1 MKTEMVVD
9 AEMTVVVGE
18 TVIAGETTNAE
29 ETMNAKM
36 IADVK
41 KNIVRIKC
49 RRCHSK
55 EEMTAQV
62 IAVKCSPMCNLQ
74 EKNRIL

>member
-1 MKTEMVVD
+1 MTVTTEMIVV
-9 AEMTVVVGE
+9 AEMTVVAGE
-18 TVIAGETTNAE
+18 TVIAGETTIAGG
-29 ETMNAKM
+29 TMIAKM

-62 IAVKCSPMCNLQ
+62 IAVKCSPMN
-74 EKNRIL
+74 NFA

>member
-1 MKTEMVVD
+1 MIVKTEMVVD
-9 AEMTVVVGE
+9 AEMTAVVGE
-18 TVIAGETTNAE
+18 TVIAGETTIAE

-62 IAVKCSPMCNLQ
+62 IAVKCSPMN
-74 EKNRIL
+74 NFA

>member
-1 MKTEMVVD
+1 MTVKTEMVVD
-9 AEMTVVVGE
+9 AEMTAVVGE
-18 TVIAGETTNAE
+18 TVIAGETTIAE

-62 IAVKCSPMCNLQ
+62 IAVKCSPMN
-74 EKNRIL
+74 NFA

>member
-1 MKTEMVVD
+1 MIVNTEMVVD

-62 IAVKCSPMCNLQ
+62 IAVKCSPMN
-74 EKNRIL
+74 NFA

>member
-9 AEMTVVVGE
+9 AEMTAVVGE
-18 TVIAGETTNAE
+18 TVIAGETTIAE

-62 IAVKCSPMCNLQ
+62 IAVKCSPMN
-74 EKNRIL
+74 NFA

>member
-1 MKTEMVVD
+1 MD

-18 TVIAGETTNAE
+18 TVIAGETTIAE

-62 IAVKCSPMCNLQ
+62 IAVKYSPMN
-74 EKNRIL
+74 NFA

>member
-1 MKTEMVVD
+1 MIVKTEMVAD

-18 TVIAGETTNAE
+18 TVIAG

-55 EEMTAQV
+55 EEMMAQV
-62 IAVKCSPMCNLQ
+62 IAVKCSPMN
-74 EKNRIL
+74 NFA

>member
-1 MKTEMVVD
+1 MVVD
-9 AEMTVVVGE
+9 AEMTAVVGE
-18 TVIAGETTNAE
+18 TVIAGETTIAE

-62 IAVKCSPMCNLQ
+62 IAVKCSPMN
-74 EKNRIL
+74 NFA

>member
-1 MKTEMVVD
+1 MTVKTEMVVD
-9 AEMTVVVGE
+9 EEMTVV
-18 TVIAGETTNAE
+18 AGETTIAE
-29 ETMNAKM
+29 ETMIAEGTMNAKM

-62 IAVKCSPMCNLQ
+62 IAVKCSPMN
-74 EKNRIL
+74 NFA

>member
-1 MKTEMVVD
+1 MVVD
-9 AEMTVVVGE
+9 AEMTVV
-18 TVIAGETTNAE
+18 AGETTIAE
-29 ETMNAKM
+29 ATMIAEGTMNAKM

-62 IAVKCSPMCNLQ
+62 IAVKCSPMN
-74 EKNRIL
+74 NFA

>member
-1 MKTEMVVD
+1 MVVD

-18 TVIAGETTNAE
+18 TVIAG

-62 IAVKCSPMCNLQ
+62 IAVKCSPMN
-74 EKNRIL
+74 NFA

>member
-1 MKTEMVVD
+1 MD
-9 AEMTVVVGE
+9 AEMTAVVGE
-18 TVIAGETTNAE
+18 TVIAGETTIAE

-62 IAVKCSPMCNLQ
+62 IAVKCSPMN
-74 EKNRIL
+74 NFA

>member
-1 MKTEMVVD
+1 MVVD

-18 TVIAGETTNAE
+18 TVIAGETTIAE

-62 IAVKCSPMCNLQ
+62 IAVKCSPMN
-74 EKNRIL
+74 NFA

>member
-18 TVIAGETTNAE
+18 TVIAGETTIAE

-62 IAVKCSPMCNLQ
+62 IAVKCSPMN
-74 EKNRIL
+74 NFA

>member
-1 MKTEMVVD
+1 MTVKTEMVVD
-9 AEMTVVVGE
+9 EEMTVV
-18 TVIAGETTNAE
+18 AGETTIAE
-29 ETMNAKM
+29 ETMIAEGTMNAKM
-36 IADVK
+36 IVDVK

-62 IAVKCSPMCNLQ
+62 IAVKCSPMN
-74 EKNRIL
+74 NFA

>member
-1 MKTEMVVD
+1 MIVKTEMVVD

-18 TVIAGETTNAE
+18 TVIAG

-55 EEMTAQV
+55 EEMMAQV
-62 IAVKCSPMCNLQ
+62 IAVKCSPMN
-74 EKNRIL
+74 NFA

>member
-18 TVIAGETTNAE
+18 TVIAG

-62 IAVKCSPMCNLQ
+62 IAVKCSPMN
-74 EKNRIL
+74 NFA

>member
-1 MKTEMVVD
+1 MIVKTEMVVD

-18 TVIAGETTNAE
+18 TVIAG

-62 IAVKCSPMCNLQ
+62 IAVKCSPMN
-74 EKNRIL
+74 NFA

>member
-1 MKTEMVVD
+1 MIVKTEMVVD

-18 TVIAGETTNAE
+18 TVIAGETTIAE

-62 IAVKCSPMCNLQ
+62 IAVKCSPMN
-74 EKNRIL
+74 NFA

>member
-1 MKTEMVVD
+1 MVVD
-9 AEMTVVVGE
+9 EEMTVVVGE
-18 TVIAGETTNAE
+18 TVIVGETTIAE
-29 ETMNAKM
+29 ATMIAEGTMNAKM
-36 IADVK
+36 IVDVK

-62 IAVKCSPMCNLQ
+62 IAVKCSPMN
-74 EKNRIL
+74 NFA

>member
-1 MKTEMVVD
+1 MTVKTEMVVD
-9 AEMTVVVGE
+9 EEMTVVVGE
-18 TVIAGETTNAE
+18 TVIAGETTIAE

-62 IAVKCSPMCNLQ
+62 IAVKCSPMN
-74 EKNRIL
+74 NFA

>member
-1 MKTEMVVD
+1 MTVKTEMVVD
-9 AEMTVVVGE
+9 EEMTVVAGE
-18 TVIAGETTNAE
+18 TTIAGETMIAE
-29 ETMNAKM
+29 GTMNAKM

-62 IAVKCSPMCNLQ
+62 IAVKCSPMN
-74 EKNRIL
+74 NFA

>member
-1 MKTEMVVD
+1 MV
-9 AEMTVVVGE
+9 AEMTVIAGV
-18 TVIAGETTNAE
+18 TVIAGET
-29 ETMNAKM
+29 MIAKM

-62 IAVKCSPMCNLQ
+62 IAVKCSPMN
-74 EKNRIL
+74 NFA

>member
-1 MKTEMVVD
+1 MD

-55 EEMTAQV
+55 EEMMAQV
-62 IAVKCSPMCNLQ
+62 IAVKCSPMN
-74 EKNRIL
+74 NFA